1 MESIIRDI
9 RIPLEQEEKEDCY
22 DPKRVSNFGIIFISS
37 MKVMVIKV
45 ETYHLMNIL
54 IKLTQT

>member
-1 MESIIRDI
+1 MDSIIRDI
-9 RIPLEQEEKEDCY
+9 RISLEQEKKEYCY
-22 DPKRVSNFGIIFISS
+22 DPKRVSNFGIIIISS

-54 IKLTQT
+54 IKLTHT